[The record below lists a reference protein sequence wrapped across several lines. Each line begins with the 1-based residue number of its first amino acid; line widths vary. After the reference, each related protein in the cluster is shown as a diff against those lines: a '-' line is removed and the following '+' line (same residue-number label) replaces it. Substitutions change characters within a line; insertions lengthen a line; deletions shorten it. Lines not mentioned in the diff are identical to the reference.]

1 MDRAMD
7 RVIDPAEGGHLSSKK
22 RGAEETA
29 GLPAGSS
36 AERGAALRRL
46 PSVDELVNSPG
57 LAEIGARVDRA
68 LLVDAARAVL
78 ERQRAVITGA
88 AARLATAAAPA
99 SDGGASGVEACAEAD
114 AVGAD
119 ASAEAHALAEAVLRE
134 IAASLAPSLRPVIN
148 ATGVI
153 LHTNLGRAPLSA
165 AAIERIKETAGGY
178 SNLEYDLETG
188 ARGRRDMHTAKLLTR
203 LTGAEAAVAVNNNAA
218 AVFLVLATLARGGE
232 AIVSRGELIEIGESF
247 RIPDIMA
254 ESGATLREVG
264 TTNRT
269 TLADYER
276 AVTERTRVLLRVH
289 RSNFQMVGF
298 TARPSLGELV
308 DLGRRTR
315 VPVYEDLGSGC
326 LADLAGVAC
335 ATAGAGAGAGA
346 GASRILGAAD
356 AGSAMTEPTVRES
369 VAAGVDIVSFSGDK
383 LLGGPQAGIIVGR
396 GELVGRVRKHPL
408 FRALRLDKLAIAAL
422 AATLEEHLRG
432 GGERLPV
439 FAMLRITA
447 AEIGQRAAKLQET
460 LRTQVAAR
468 EVNFEMVIVD
478 GESVI
483 GGGSAP
489 SARLPTRLLQIAS
502 AQWSATE
509 LEARLRKPESGTPV
523 LARIAHNQLVLD
535 LRTVFPGQ
543 DALLAETVAEAL
555 RATPTTPKEPKGAT

>member
-1 MDRAMD
+1 M
-7 RVIDPAEGGHLSSKK
+7 
-22 RGAEETA
+22 
-29 GLPAGSS
+29 PAGSS
-36 AERGAALRRL
+36 VERGAALRQL

-78 ERQRAVITGA
+78 ERQRAVIDGA
-88 AARLATAAAPA
+88 AARLATAGAPA
-99 SDGGASGVEACAEAD
+99 SDGGASGVEAEAY

-119 ASAEAHALAEAVLRE
+119 ASAGAHALAEAVLRE
-134 IAASLAPSLRPVIN
+134 IAASLTPSLRPVIN

-165 AAIERIKETAGGY
+165 AAIERIQETAGGY

-276 AVTERTRVLLRVH
+276 ALSERARVLLRVH
-289 RSNFQMVGF
+289 RSNFQIVGF

-308 DLGRRTR
+308 DLGRRTG

-326 LADLAGVAC
+326 LAELAGVVC
-335 ATAGAGAGAGA
+335 AAAGASA
-346 GASRILGAAD
+346 GASRILGAAE
-356 AGSAMTEPTVRES
+356 AGLVLTEPTVRES

-396 GELVGRVRKHPL
+396 GELVGRVRMHPL

-432 GGERLPV
+432 GGEGLPV
-439 FAMLRITA
+439 FAMMRRTA
-447 AEIGQRAAKLQET
+447 AEIGQRAEELVET
-460 LRTQVAAR
+460 LRTQVAAG
-468 EVNFEMVIVD
+468 EVNFEIVIAD

-483 GGGSAP
+483 GGGSTP
-489 SARLPTRLLQIAS
+489 SARLPTRLLQISS
-502 AQWSATE
+502 ARWSAGE
-509 LEARLRKPESGTPV
+509 LEARLRQPGSGIPV
-523 LARIAHNQLVLD
+523 LARIAHNRLVLD

-555 RATPTTPKEPKGAT
+555 RAMPTMPKEPKGAT